1 VIPIKAQAGIA
12 RAAGRHVFVPAR
24 GLSRARGGNV
34 VLSLFH
40 SPETE
45 LALVAEE
52 YHKAAKLL
60 IEKGVTNDLAAYPIV
75 YLYRHALELSIKSVL
90 ILGGEVRIV
99 PVVDPLKHGHKLLP
113 LLTQLEQLFGAQYA
127 RHYKELEEIVKEFD
141 EVDPENQAFRY
152 TFKRNRNPSM
162 EPGFAFSVARMAKVL
177 DPVLERLSGG
187 WATHTWAVWLELP
200 LTLTPMKWGCATS
213 HAF

>member
-1 VIPIKAQAGIA
+1 MPIKAKSRIA
-12 RAAGRHVFVPAR
+12 SATGKHLFMPAR

-34 VLSLFH
+34 VLNLFNT
-40 SPETE
+40 PETE

-90 ILGGEVRIV
+90 ILGGEVRII
-99 PVVDPLKHGHKLLP
+99 PVVGPLNKHRLVPLLP
-113 LLTQLEQLFGAQYA
+113 HLKQLFGTQYA
-127 RHYKELEEIVKEFD
+127 CHYKELAEIVKEFD

-152 TFKRNRNPSM
+152 TLKKNGGPSIR
-162 EPGFAFSVARMAKVL
+162 PGFSFSVKRMAEVL
-177 DPVLERLSGG
+177 DPVLEHLSATWYGIRESHKNRLENS
-187 WATHTWAVWLELP
+187 
-200 LTLTPMKWGCATS
+200 K
-213 HAF
+213 